1 VARRLTSEHFVGRR
15 TELEELEQALD
26 AAAERQPA
34 VVLLGGDSGV
44 GKTRLLGE
52 LERRLSDRG
61 VLVLRGE
68 CVEQADGELPYAPLT
83 SAVRPLVRNDDPA
96 LRELG
101 SGSRAQLALLLPG
114 LENEGDADLRH
125 DPSAQLRLF
134 ESLVELLDLLSERQ
148 PLALV
153 LEDMHWADRSTRTFV
168 AFLAR
173 SLRQERVLLVL
184 SYRTDEI
191 HRRHPLRPLLSELER
206 LDHVRRIDLAP
217 FSRAELAEVLAGILG
232 ADPDEGLVD
241 RLYARSEG
249 NPLYTEELLAAG
261 LDGRGATPQS
271 LRDAF
276 MLRIESLSGD
286 AQRAARA
293 IAVGRRLDEETI
305 EQVTGIE
312 REPLQEALR
321 QAVAEQVL
329 VSDDD
334 GRLMFRHAL
343 LREALYE
350 DLLPGERCDL
360 HVGLARILEQ
370 RMADGES
377 GEAELAA
384 AIAGHYLAAGE
395 QPEAMRASVQAALA
409 TRAVHA
415 YGEAAELAERALELW
430 PHVPGAQRSIPM
442 DHVDLL
448 RLAASAHS
456 MAGDRG
462 RAEVLLL
469 SALDEVEREREPERY
484 AGILARLA
492 RVQWSLNRGLE
503 GVETAKRAL
512 SLLPLGESSERAGLV
527 GWLARTQFLR
537 GRFRDAIADAESA
550 LVAAREAGDQ
560 HAECEVLNTLG
571 MAKIAL
577 GEVDDGIHRLRRAI
591 ELARANGDIQD
602 LASAYSNLAELLGIA
617 GRTRDALEVAL
628 EGDALVPRRA
638 ARMYDWMTLTV
649 AQVSFEAGEW
659 LITKEHLGPPALA
672 LDRMSIFRLLVEA
685 EVALGEGSDDVAS
698 RRLED
703 AEPLVEASAEPQW
716 IGWFGALRG
725 ELLRRRWDLL
735 AARAVVD
742 HALGRLEICTD
753 DVMRIARA
761 SAVGARIEADIAQRA
776 RDLRERADERGAI
789 ARMRIHMS
797 RLSAAAQ
804 EGGPVEKAWEAT
816 GKGELAR
823 ARGKSDP
830 RLWRKATEQ
839 WDALSRPYHSAL
851 VRFREAEAAIESGDR
866 SAAASAASAALQ
878 TAQRL
883 GAGWLTGE
891 VEALVHRARLQ
902 VDGDDEAVAAASPA
916 EHDGAEDPFGLTPRE
931 RQVLALLA
939 EGATNRQIGNSLFM
953 AEKTASVHVSRILSK
968 LGVQSRT
975 QAAAVAHRLHLT

>member
-1 VARRLTSEHFVGRR
+1 LTSEHFVGRR
-15 TELEELEQALD
+15 AELEELEQALD
-26 AAAERQPA
+26 AAARREPA

-44 GKTRLLGE
+44 GKTRLLAE
-52 LERRLSDRG
+52 LELRLSDRG

-68 CVEQADGELPYAPLT
+68 SVEQDDGELPYAPLT
-83 SAVRPLVRNDDPA
+83 SALRPLVRNDDPA
-96 LRELG
+96 LGELG
-101 SGSRAQLALLLPG
+101 SGSRAQLSVLLPG
-114 LENEGDADLRH
+114 LDTGGDADARH

-148 PLALV
+148 PVALI

-173 SLRQERVLLVL
+173 SLRQERLLLVL
-184 SYRTDEI
+184 SYRTDEL
-191 HRRHPLRPLLSELER
+191 HRRHPLRPMLSELER

-217 FSRAELAEVLAGILG
+217 FSRTELTEVLADILG
-232 ADPDEGLVD
+232 TNPDEAMVE

-261 LDGRGATPQS
+261 LDGRGAAPQS

-276 MLRIESLSGD
+276 MLRIERLPAD

-305 EQVTGIE
+305 EEVTGIGHE
-312 REPLQEALR
+312 LLQEALR
-321 QAVAEQVL
+321 EAVSEQVL
-329 VSDDD
+329 VGDGD

-343 LREALYE
+343 LREALYD

-360 HVGLARILEQ
+360 HVALARILEP
-370 RMADGES
+370 RMAEGAS

-395 QPEAMRASVQAALA
+395 QPAAMRASVQAALA
-409 TRAVHA
+409 ARAVHA

-430 PHVPGAQRSIPM
+430 PHVPGAQRSIPL

-462 RAEVLLL
+462 RAEVLLQ
-469 SALDEVEREREPERY
+469 SALEEVEPERDPERY
-484 AGILARLA
+484 AAILARLS

-512 SLLPLGESSERAGLV
+512 SLLPAGESGERAGLV

-537 GRFRDAIADAESA
+537 GRFRDAIADAEWA
-550 LVAAREAGDQ
+550 LVASRQAGDQ
-560 HAECEVLNTLG
+560 HAEGEVLNTLG
-571 MAKIAL
+571 MAKLSL
-577 GEVDDGIHRLRRAI
+577 GEVEEGIDCLRRAI
-591 ELARANGDIQD
+591 ELARATGEIQD
-602 LASAYSNLAELLGIA
+602 LASAYSNLADMMGTA
-617 GRTRDALEVAL
+617 GRTREALEVAL
-628 EGDALVPRRA
+628 EGDALIPRRA

-649 AQVSFEAGEW
+649 AQASFDAGEW
-659 LITKEHLGPPALA
+659 AITKEHLGPPALA
-672 LDRMSIFRLLVEA
+672 IDRMSIFRMLVEA
-685 EVALGEGSDDVAS
+685 EFALAEGSHELAG

-716 IGWFGALRG
+716 IGWFGALQG
-725 ELLRRRWDLL
+725 ELLRRRRDLP
-735 AARAVVD
+735 AARAAVD
-742 HALGRLEICTD
+742 HALGRVELCTD
-753 DVMRIARA
+753 DVAQIARA
-761 SAVGARIEADIAQRA
+761 SAVGARVEADAAQRA
-776 RDLRERADERGAI
+776 RDLRERAEERHAL
-789 ARMRIHMS
+789 ARLRIHAS
-797 RLSAAAQ
+797 RLVAAAQ

-816 GKGELAR
+816 GKAELAR
-823 ARGKSDP
+823 ARGRNDP
-830 RLWRKATEQ
+830 RLWRRAAER
-839 WDALSRPYHSAL
+839 WDAISRPYYVAL
-851 VRFREAEAAIESGDR
+851 VGFREAEAAVESGDR
-866 SAAASAASAALQ
+866 PAAAGPASAALE
-878 TAQRL
+878 TARRL
-883 GAGWLTGE
+883 GAGWLTEELEG
-891 VEALVHRARLQ
+891 LIHRARLQ
-902 VDGDDEAVAAASPA
+902 LDGDRDGVLDATSAV
-916 EHDGAEDPFGLTPRE
+916 ERDGADDPFGLTPRE

-939 EGATNRQIGNSLFM
+939 EGATNRQIGNALFM